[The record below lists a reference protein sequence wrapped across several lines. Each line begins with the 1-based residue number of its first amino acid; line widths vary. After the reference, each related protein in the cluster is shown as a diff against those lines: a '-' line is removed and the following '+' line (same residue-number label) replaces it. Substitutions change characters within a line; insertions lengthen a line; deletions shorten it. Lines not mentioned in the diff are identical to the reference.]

1 MSRTARHRHSL
12 FGNLASI
19 PVVFSF
25 AFYHRDVLSELCL
38 LLLIRR
44 ERGPLR
50 LPRFLSYALEFP
62 YANIITSK
70 FCRLY
75 ARISLLR
82 GKLMHKVY
90 NVFISRF
97 LVFLKIS
104 NSCSP
109 SLLNKNQITFREWTP
124 QGWRRRLEH
133 WNAILI
139 RLPARLWRMLVFCY
153 VLTFISIRLSHEN
166 GYPLQ
171 PHVSLHL
178 FLLELPY
185 E

>member
-1 MSRTARHRHSL
+1 
-12 FGNLASI
+12 
-19 PVVFSF
+19 
-25 AFYHRDVLSELCL
+25 
-38 LLLIRR
+38 
-44 ERGPLR
+44 
-50 LPRFLSYALEFP
+50 
-62 YANIITSK
+62 
-70 FCRLY
+70 
-75 ARISLLR
+75 
-82 GKLMHKVY
+82 MHKAH

-97 LVFLKIS
+97 LLFFEIS

-109 SLLNKNQITFREWTP
+109 SLLNKYQITFREWTS

-133 WNAILI
+133 CNAILI
-139 RLPARLWRMLVFCY
+139 RLLARPWRMLVFCY
-153 VLTFISIRLSHEN
+153 VLTFIFIRLSHEN